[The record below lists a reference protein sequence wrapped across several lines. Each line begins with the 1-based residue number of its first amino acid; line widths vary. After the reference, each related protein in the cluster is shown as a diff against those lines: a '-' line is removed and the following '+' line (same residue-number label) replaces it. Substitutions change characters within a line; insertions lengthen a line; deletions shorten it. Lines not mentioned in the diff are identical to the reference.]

1 MIMLHYTVHG
11 KNKQKTLVRGSLLG
25 TSSAMWDNLTGALA
39 EQYQVVTFDTR
50 GHGKSQHLPCADVD
64 VAQLAADVIEVLDH
78 LGIQAFSYAGLSL
91 GGAIGQQLAID
102 YSQRVEKLV
111 LCCTAA
117 KFGDA
122 QVWLDRAAKVRN
134 EGMAW
139 LLEPTKGRWYTPG
152 FADTDPFARRL
163 LDEMLAL
170 DAEGY
175 AGICEAVSRFDA
187 RADLARIGCPTLA
200 IAGTE
205 DLSTPVAVMQ
215 ELVNGIRNARLIAV
229 QGAAHIGNVEK
240 PAGFLAAIRAFV

>member
-1 MIMLHYTVHG
+1 MLHYTVHG
-11 KNKQKTLVRGSLLG
+11 KNKQKTLVMGSSLG
-25 TSSAMWDNLTGALA
+25 TSSAMWDNIVGALA
-39 EQYQVVTFDTR
+39 EQYQVITFDTR
-50 GHGKSQHLPCADVD
+50 GHGQSQHLSSAGLEVK
-64 VAQLAADVIEVLDH
+64 QLAADVIEILDH
-78 LGIQAFSYAGLSL
+78 LDIQTFSYVGLSL

-102 YSQRVEKLV
+102 YPQRVEKLV

-152 FADTDPFARRL
+152 FMETSPFARTL
-163 LDEMLAL
+163 LDEMLTL

-175 AGICEAVSRFDA
+175 AAVCETVSRFDA
-187 RADLARIGCPTLA
+187 RADLGRINCPTLA

-215 ELVNGIRNARLIAV
+215 ELANGIPNARLIAV

-240 PAGFLAAIRAFV
+240 PGKFLAAIQAFV